1 MNTEDYKQTPLAEL
15 KDRLSEAKY
24 DPLLLVRSQI
34 ETIEE
39 ITNGEVL
46 LMDPTHPF
54 VMQLEM
60 SACMAANTMQENIGL
75 LRRVYPVLA
84 EASEDLYMHMSDTDY
99 INRFATASTTK
110 LTFSVLLSDIQT
122 KLVYD
127 SAEKSYKGVIP
138 RDTRVM
144 VDGILFVLPYPV
156 VIRRYET
163 GAIQITYDSSI
174 TTPLMPLKGQV
185 LTPTIRRSPKLDEWL
200 FFDVEVIQVSYT
212 STVFVLERTYNFRKQ
227 IYFTDAFF
235 LGRAFYR
242 NAQTNN
248 AWKEIKTTH
257 TDQVFDPTTPTVIFK
272 VMEGFVQV
280 EIPVLYFIS
289 GILSGDL
296 RIDLYTTKGA
306 LTMDLLNY
314 KETDFEVDMTPIDE
328 VRDSTVYSN
337 IWGDLSYYV
346 FGQQATEGGKRE
358 LSLEQLRNRVIY
370 NAIGPQSLP
379 ITNVQNV
386 ASAENY
392 GFEILKNIDVLTNRS
407 FLASRKLPKPSNPK
421 LITAANIG
429 MIVCADLLANF
440 IANEN
445 VIVHDRRY
453 TIRSNSLFQNVN
465 GKVRML
471 RKYEEDAILAMGTTA
486 MVNHINNHEYFY
498 TPFYYVLD
506 ETEPE
511 FDLRAYTLDLPVAG
525 NLSFER
531 QNQTL
536 QLFVNTARYSLTKT
550 HTGYRLSIQTNS
562 GNYYKE
568 ASDNLV
574 GVQLAFTPYNEST
587 LAYINGKLVGKTEE
601 GERVYEFLIETD
613 HELDKR
619 NLLRLTNAEVQ
630 GITDYQA
637 WIPLDTDVYLIH
649 YTGDLTQAYAPDETD
664 QILGKFLLNGT
675 MVGNS
680 LEKLHLHLGD
690 TLDNLWRRNHSYSLN
705 TQYKYHA
712 VDIPLLYE
720 EDTYDLDPVTR
731 LPFKMEND
739 VLVWNTLHRVGE
751 PVLDTDGNVVMKYQ
765 AGDPILD
772 EEGLP
777 IQVSEVMT
785 GRELDILIVD
795 ARYYFST
802 DKATVSYRD
811 EITRTLTSWITGD
824 IQSIRENL
832 LEQTNIFFYPK
843 TTLGDIKIFIENNE
857 QAYISAE
864 QRFTVVLY
872 VKKAI
877 YDDEAIRRRLEN
889 ATTSLLDSYIS
900 QNLVNM
906 TEIRRSLE
914 ALYGDSVTAFKIT
927 GLGGLADYEIVSM
940 ASEKNKL
947 CLRKDLVIQS
957 DMVLFVRD
965 AVDFDFRLTS

>member
-1 MNTEDYKQTPLAEL
+1 MNMEDYKQTPLAEL
-15 KDRLSEAKY
+15 KARLNEAKY

-34 ETIEE
+34 ETIED

-75 LRRVYPVLA
+75 LRRIYPILA
-84 EASEDLYMHMSDTDY
+84 EEPDDLYMHMSDTDY
-99 INRFATASTTK
+99 VNRFATAATTK
-110 LTFSVLLSDIQT
+110 LTFSVLVSDIQT
-122 KLVYD
+122 KLIYD
-127 SAEKSYKGVIP
+127 SSEKAYKGVIP

-144 VDGILFVLPYPV
+144 VDGIIFVLPYPV

-174 TTPLMPLKGQV
+174 STPLLSLKGQV

-200 FFDVEVIQVSYT
+200 FFDVDAVQVSYT

-227 IYFTDAFF
+227 IYYSDAFF

-257 TDQVFDPTTPTVIFK
+257 TDQVFDPTEPTVIFK
-272 VMEGFVQV
+272 VMKDYVQV
-280 EIPVLYFIS
+280 EVPVLYFSS
-289 GILSGDL
+289 GMLSGDL
-296 RIDLYTTKGA
+296 RIDLYSTKGA
-306 LTMDLLNY
+306 MTMDLRNY

-346 FGQQATEGGKRE
+346 FGQMATEGGKRE

-379 ITNVQNV
+379 ITNVQNI

-407 FLASRKLPKPSNPK
+407 FLASRKLPKPLNPR

-429 MIVCADLLANF
+429 MITCADLLANF
-440 IANEN
+440 MANEN

-453 TIRSNSLFQNVN
+453 TLRSNSLFQNQN

-471 RKYEEDAILAMGTTA
+471 RKHEEDGIFAMGTTA
-486 MVNHINNHEYFY
+486 MVNHINNQEYFY

-511 FDLRAYTLDLPVAG
+511 FDLRAYALDLPVAS

-536 QLFVNTARYSLTKT
+536 QLFVNTAKYSLTKT

-562 GNYYKE
+562 GTYYKE

-587 LAYINGKLVGKTEE
+587 LAYINGKLVGKTED
-601 GERVYEFLIETD
+601 GERVYEFLIETS
-613 HELDKR
+613 HELDKN
-619 NLLRLTNAEVQ
+619 NLLRLTNADVQ

-637 WIPLDTDVYLIH
+637 WIPLETDVYLIH

-664 QILGKFLLNGT
+664 QILGKFLLGT
-675 MVGNS
+675 GMVGNS
-680 LEKLHLHLGD
+680 LEKLNLHLGD
-690 TLDNLWRRNHSYSLN
+690 TLDNLWRRNHSYSLS
-705 TQYKYHA
+705 TQYKYHP
-712 VDIPLLYE
+712 VDIPLLYTE
-720 EDTYDLDPVTR
+720 ETYELDPVTKQ
-731 LPFKMEND
+731 PFKIENGT
-739 VLVWNTLHRVGE
+739 LVWNTLHHVGE
-751 PVLDTDGNVVMKYQ
+751 PVLDSSGQVVLKYQ
-765 AGDPILD
+765 AGDPMLD
-772 EEGLP
+772 EQGLP

-802 DKATVSYRD
+802 DKATISYRD
-811 EITRTLTSWITGD
+811 EIARTLTNWITGD

-843 TTLGDIKIFIENNE
+843 TTLGDIKIYIENNE

-864 QRFTVVLY
+864 QRFSVVLF

-877 YDDEAIRRRLEN
+877 YDDETIRRRLEN

-900 QNLVNM
+900 QNVVNM

-914 ALYGDSVTAFKIT
+914 ALYGDSVTAFKVS
-927 GLGGLADYEIVSM
+927 GLGGIADYEIVTM

-947 CLRKDLVIQS
+947 CLQKDLVIQS
-957 DMVLFVRD
+957 DMVLFVKD